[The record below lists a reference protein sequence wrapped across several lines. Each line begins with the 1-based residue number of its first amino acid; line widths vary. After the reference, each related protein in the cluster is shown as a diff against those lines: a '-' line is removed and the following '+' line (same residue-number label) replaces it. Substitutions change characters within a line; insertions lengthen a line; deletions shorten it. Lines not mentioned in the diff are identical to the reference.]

1 MAKVEIYTSMF
12 CLYCYRAKA
21 VLRGKG
27 VDYTEIRVT
36 ARPERRKEMIARSD
50 GRATVPQI
58 FIDGRHIGGLGE
70 LAALERHDKLDQL
83 LGMA

>member
-36 ARPERRKEMIARSD
+36 ARPGRRKEMIARSD

>member
-36 ARPERRKEMIARSD
+36 ARPGRRKEMIARSD

-58 FIDGRHIGGLGE
+58 FIDGQHIGGLGE